1 MSGNEAEFCFI
12 AHTRGDLV
20 CYNPLRSL
28 FWYIASFYG
37 HRIFCTND
45 SKSQFIHVSIL
56 FVVVM
61 LLLFTFFKQELNSKG
76 ASFPLAVHLPAR
88 SLTPQLC

>member
-20 CYNPLRSL
+20 CYNPPRSL

-37 HRIFCTND
+37 RRIFCTND

-56 FVVVM
+56 FVVVL
-61 LLLFTFFKQELNSKG
+61 LLLFTFFLK
-76 ASFPLAVHLPAR
+76 
-88 SLTPQLC
+88 